1 MREMFEQSQGMKLD
15 IPTYFA
21 EFDEAFWR
29 IGSQGFWK
37 LECRQVYQE
46 TRSAS
51 WEAFRQG
58 DWTGS
63 LRLLREQRS
72 EFEAY
77 YGRISTSGFRHHRV
91 RVVEEPVT
99 PYLQWEM
106 HLLQAKDQ
114 YGEGVSVLTTDRLAA
129 LGVTVPLPD
138 VVVLGK
144 EVAYEVHYTDQ
155 GQLDGATRHTAR
167 AAVDGARAFIRRLH
181 GRGEPLA
188 SYFPRAI
195 AGLRPPNRPEP
206 GA

>member
-29 IGSQGFWK
+29 IGSAGFWK

-46 TRSAS
+46 TGSAS
-51 WEAFRQG
+51 WEAFCRG
-58 DWTGS
+58 DWTAA
-63 LRLLREQRS
+63 LRLLDEQQP
-72 EFEAY
+72 ELEAY
-77 YGRISTSGFRHHRV
+77 FDRISASGFRHHRV
-91 RVVEEPVT
+91 RIVEEPVT

-106 HLLQAKDQ
+106 HLLQAKDR

-129 LGVTVPLPD
+129 LGVTLPLPD
-138 VVVLGK
+138 VVVLGR
-144 EVAYEVHYTDQ
+144 EVAYQVHYTDQ
-155 GQLDGATRHTAR
+155 GQLLGATRHTAR
-167 AAVDGARAFIRRLH
+167 AAVDGARAFIQRLH
-181 GRGEPLA
+181 GSGEPLA

-195 AGLRPPNRPEP
+195 AGLRPPNQPQP